1 MNSSGL
7 PAAEAAEFPR
17 ASQGSLRA
25 PRRRNPAVEAE
36 AATATRSRRRSRVLW
51 WAEPRPPAAA
61 AAADDGGFAMA
72 GRRGCRIRSNGLD
85 LTNSV
90 VYCILGDIS
99 VLPLISKPFGFA
111 NFHLENTERL
121 FGFTTKTSNKITKSD

>member
-1 MNSSGL
+1 VSKLPDSESSWETSSTSLELMNPSGL

-36 AATATRSRRRSRVLW
+36 AATATRSRSRVLW
-51 WAEPRPPAAA
+51 WAKARPPAAA

-72 GRRGCRIRSNGLD
+72 GRRTEVLSDQIKRSGFGEF
-85 LTNSV
+85 SR
-90 VYCILGDIS
+90 
-99 VLPLISKPFGFA
+99 VLW
-111 NFHLENTERL
+111 ERSPS
-121 FGFTTKTSNKITKSD
+121 TSDYRSLSF